1 MGPMSF
7 SIMTQGQNAS
17 GEDFRGEARKV
28 LPREELLSLTQLSAW
43 RSSLAI
49 IQTLAVL
56 TAVICAAVYSG
67 AVVVMGVAVILIAPL
82 QHAMFILVHEAA
94 HYRLFET
101 RWLNDL
107 VGRLLGMAGGISLC
121 TYRVIHRLHHNHLY
135 GANDPDVALHG
146 GYPRGKAYLL
156 KKLGKDL
163 LGLTAYK
170 NYGYFFG
177 NPAINTESD
186 TTLKSLHDTSP
197 HLLGAARQDRWV
209 VAAFHLVMP
218 AAMFAVGWGWYYLV
232 LWVLPLVTGLQ
243 MILRLR
249 AICEHGA
256 VIDTASPL
264 LAARTNHANAVLRFF
279 LFPHHVNY
287 HLDHHLYPAVPHYR
301 LPALHEALR
310 GKGVLEGAEVR
321 RWPQTLGLIFA
332 APTVTRLAKP

>member
-7 SIMTQGQNAS
+7 SMMTQGQNAS
-17 GEDFRGEARKV
+17 GEEFRGEARKV
-28 LPREELLSLTQLSAW
+28 LPREELLPLTQLSAW
-43 RSSLAI
+43 RSTFSI
-49 IQTLAVL
+49 CQTLAAL
-56 TAVICAAVYSG
+56 IGVIGAAIYTDSLV
-67 AVVVMGVAVILIAPL
+67 AMGLAVILIAPL
-82 QHAMFILVHEAA
+82 QHGLFILVHEAA

-107 VGRLLGMAGGISLC
+107 VGRLLGMAGGISMC

-135 GANDPDVALHG
+135 GPNDPDVALHG
-146 GYPRGKAYLL
+146 GYPRGKTYLL

-177 NPAINTESD
+177 NPAINTDSD
-186 TTLKSLHDTSP
+186 TTLKPLHDTSP
-197 HLLGAARQDRWV
+197 HLRRAARQDRWV
-209 VAAFHLVMP
+209 VAAFHLAMP
-218 AAMFAVGWGWYYLV
+218 VAMFAVGWGWYYLV
-232 LWVLPLVTGLQ
+232 LWVLPLATGLQ

-256 VIDTASPL
+256 VIDTVSPL
-264 LAARTNHANAVLRFF
+264 LSARTNHANAVLRFF

-310 GKGVLEGAEVR
+310 EKGVLEGAEVR
-321 RWPQTLGLIFA
+321 RWPETLGRIFA
-332 APTVTRLAKP
+332 APFRANLIKP